1 MKQIINDLFKHSDIV
16 DENSEVMNEKEAV
29 IYDKFKQYLDED
41 FEVITAYDKVFIKLE
56 TEKQILVTD
65 ELIKFLESLKLKYK
79 IIIDHS
85 IKNELVEKNNGFFRP
100 RTTDLEPKT
109 VNKLTI
115 LIRREVE
122 E

>member
-16 DENSEVMNEKEAV
+16 DENSEVMNEKEAL
-29 IYDKFKQYLDED
+29 IYDKFKEYLDED

-65 ELIKFLESLKLKYK
+65 ELIKFLESLKLKYR

-115 LIRREVE
+115 LINREV
-122 E
+122 